1 MNSNRELLV
10 RTVRKIEP
18 LLDRLVFVG
27 GAVVEL
33 YFTDPASERVRPT
46 TDTDCLCEVASYSEY
61 HRLGDRLRE
70 LSFRQ
75 SLREADPPYRWRSG
89 DDVLDVMPPDPSVL
103 GFTNPWYGTA
113 LDDTRSTEIAD
124 GLAIRVPA
132 PPVLLATKLAAH
144 EDRGADDP
152 MTSTDLEDVIALL
165 ANRPELVGEVAAA
178 DRELRDWIVGRI
190 DRFLPSD
197 RASELVAAFLPEIR
211 QVPELR
217 SMVTDRVAALREDAE
232 RE

>member
-1 MNSNRELLV
+1 MSSNRELLI

-33 YFTDPASERVRPT
+33 YFTDPASDRVRPT
-46 TDTDCLCEVASYSEY
+46 TDTDCLCEVTSYTEY
-61 HRLGDRLRE
+61 FRLGDRLRE

-75 SLREADPPYRWRSG
+75 SLRDADPPYRWRSG
-89 DDVLDVMPPDPSVL
+89 DDVLDVMPTDPSVL
-103 GFTNPWYGTA
+103 GFSNPWYDAA
-113 LDDTRSTEIAD
+113 LEDTWSTEIAD
-124 GLAIRVPA
+124 DIEIRVPA

-152 MTSTDLEDVIALL
+152 LTSADLEDVIALL
-165 ANRPELVGEVAAA
+165 ANRPELVDEVEAA
-178 DRELRDWIVGRI
+178 DRVLREWIGRRVA
-190 DRFLPSD
+190 RFLPSEQ
-197 RASELVAAFLPEIR
+197 AGELIAAFLPETR

-217 SMVTDRVAALREDAE
+217 STVTDRVAEIRKIAD
-232 RE
+232 

>member
-1 MNSNRELLV
+1 MSSNRELLV

-33 YFTDPASERVRPT
+33 YFTDPASDRVRPT
-46 TDTDCLCEVASYSEY
+46 TDTDCLCKVTSYTEY

-75 SLREADPPYRWRSG
+75 SLRDADPPFRWRSG
-89 DDVLDVMPPDPSVL
+89 DDVLDVMPSDPSVL
-103 GFTNPWYGTA
+103 GFSNPWYDAA
-113 LDDTRSTEIAD
+113 LEDTRSTEIAD
-124 GLAIRVPA
+124 GLEIRVPA

-152 MTSTDLEDVIALL
+152 MTSADLEDVIALL
-165 ANRPELVGEVAAA
+165 ANRPELVDEVEAA
-178 DRELRDWIVGRI
+178 DRELREWIGRRVA
-190 DRFLPSD
+190 RFLPSEQ
-197 RASELVAAFLPEIR
+197 AGELIAAFLPETR
-211 QVPELR
+211 QVPGLRSKVTNRLAELR
-217 SMVTDRVAALREDAE
+217 DTAD
-232 RE
+232 

>member
-33 YFTDPASERVRPT
+33 YFTDPASDRVRPT
-46 TDTDCLCEVASYSEY
+46 TDTDCLCEVTSYTEY

-75 SLREADPPYRWRSG
+75 SLRDADPPFRWRSG
-89 DDVLDVMPPDPSVL
+89 DDVLDVMPSDPSVL
-103 GFTNPWYGTA
+103 GFSNPWYDAA
-113 LDDTRSTEIAD
+113 LEDTRSTEIAD
-124 GLAIRVPA
+124 GLEIRVPT

-152 MTSTDLEDVIALL
+152 MTSADLEDVIALL
-165 ANRPELVGEVAAA
+165 ANRPELVDEVEAA
-178 DRELRDWIVGRI
+178 DRELREWIGRRVA
-190 DRFLPSD
+190 RFLPSEQ
-197 RASELVAAFLPEIR
+197 AGELIAAFLPETR
-211 QVPELR
+211 QVPGLR
-217 SMVTDRVAALREDAE
+217 STVTDRVAEIREITD
-232 RE
+232 

>member
-1 MNSNRELLV
+1 MSSNRELLV

-33 YFTDPASERVRPT
+33 YFTVPASDRVRPT
-46 TDTDCLCEVASYSEY
+46 TDTDCLCEVGSYTEY

-75 SLREADPPYRWRSG
+75 SLRDADPPYRWRSG
-89 DDVLDVMPPDPSVL
+89 DDVLDVMPPDPSIL
-103 GFTNPWYGTA
+103 GFTNPWYDAA

-132 PPVLLATKLAAH
+132 PPVLFATKLAAH

-152 MTSTDLEDVIALL
+152 MTSTDLEDVVALL
-165 ANRPELVGEVAAA
+165 ANRPVLVDEVKTA
-178 DRELRDWIVGRI
+178 DRELRDWIVRRI
-190 DRFLPSD
+190 GRFLPSD
-197 RASELVAAFLPEIR
+197 RATEIVAAFLPEIR
-211 QVPELR
+211 QVPDLR
-217 SMVTDRVAALREDAE
+217 SMVTDRVAALRGISD
-232 RE
+232 

>member
-33 YFTDPASERVRPT
+33 YFTDPASDRVRPT
-46 TDTDCLCEVASYSEY
+46 TDTDCLCEVTSYTEY

-75 SLREADPPYRWRSG
+75 SLRDADPPFRWRSG
-89 DDVLDVMPPDPSVL
+89 DDVLDVMPSDPSVL
-103 GFTNPWYGTA
+103 GFSNPWYDAA
-113 LDDTRSTEIAD
+113 LADTRSTEIAD
-124 GLAIRVPA
+124 GLEIRVPT

-152 MTSTDLEDVIALL
+152 MTSADLEDVIALL
-165 ANRPELVGEVAAA
+165 ANRPELVDEVEAA
-178 DRELRDWIVGRI
+178 DRELREWIGRRVA
-190 DRFLPSD
+190 RFLPSEQ
-197 RASELVAAFLPEIR
+197 ASELIAAFLPETR
-211 QVPELR
+211 QVPGLR
-217 SMVTDRVAALREDAE
+217 STVTDRMAEIREIAD
-232 RE
+232 